1 MTENGLYLYLGVY
14 PNIENAEAD
23 FEDLA
28 KLYSSGRFKT
38 YDAAVV
44 SKDAE
49 GRIHVKKHEK
59 PTQHAA
65 WTGIGVGAVLG
76 VLFPPSIIATAAV
89 GGVAGGLIGHVWKGM
104 SRADVKELGEA
115 LDAGEAALLV
125 VAPPEVEEQAE
136 RLLSRSRQR
145 VVKQLDVDH
154 HQFAEALAEAE
165 KQQA

>member
-14 PNIENAEAD
+14 PTAAAAEAD

-44 SKDAE
+44 SKDTE

-59 PTQHAA
+59 PTQRAA
-65 WTGIGVGAVLG
+65 WSGIGVGAVLG
-76 VLFPPSIIATAAV
+76 VLFPPSIIVTAAV
-89 GGVAGGLIGHVWKGM
+89 GGVAGGLVGHLWKGM

-115 LDAGEAALLV
+115 LDADEAALLV
-125 VAPPEVEEQAE
+125 VAPPEVKEQAA
-136 RLLSRSRQR
+136 RILSRSRQR
-145 VVKQLDVDH
+145 VVKRLDLDH
-154 HQFAEALAEAE
+154 HQFAEALVEAE
-165 KQQA
+165 KQQS